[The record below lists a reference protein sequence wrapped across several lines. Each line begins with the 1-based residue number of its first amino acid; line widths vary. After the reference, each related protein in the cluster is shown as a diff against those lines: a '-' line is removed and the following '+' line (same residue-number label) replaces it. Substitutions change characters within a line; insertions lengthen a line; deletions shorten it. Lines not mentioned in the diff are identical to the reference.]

1 MAQGM
6 QGVTSG
12 GLGSLVK
19 PAITAATKTAQ
30 ADKVKAV
37 KVKVGVKIKKK
48 LVASDYRRI
57 LQIPGQAGAGEE
69 DKCHSH

>member
-48 LVASDYRRI
+48 V
-57 LQIPGQAGAGEE
+57 
-69 DKCHSH
+69 K